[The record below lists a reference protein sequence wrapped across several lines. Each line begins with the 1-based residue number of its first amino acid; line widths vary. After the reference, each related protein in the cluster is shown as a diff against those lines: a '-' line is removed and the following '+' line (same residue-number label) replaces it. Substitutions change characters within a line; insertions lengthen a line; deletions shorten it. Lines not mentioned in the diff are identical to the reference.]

1 MISIADAKNQLPAL
15 IHQAEAGKPVTI
27 TRRGKPVAVVVSVQ
41 EYEHLRAA
49 SAQRK
54 SGWEVLQEIRAELA
68 AADVFPDW
76 TDEEID
82 SWRDRR
88 PSEPRCDF
96 EVAELTEPVE
106 TGSREARQQAAG
118 GRRG

>member
-1 MISIADAKNQLPAL
+1 MISIADAKNRLPAL
-15 IHQAEAGKPVTI
+15 IHQAEAGQPVTI
-27 TRRGKPVAVVVSVQ
+27 TRRGKPVAVVVSV
-41 EYEHLRAA
+41 EDYEHLRAA
-49 SAQRK
+49 PALRK
-54 SGWEVLQEIRAELA
+54 SGWEVLQEIRAELG

-96 EVAELTEPVE
+96 EAADSTPRGE
-106 TGSREARQQAAG
+106 TGPRRERPRAAG
-118 GRRG
+118 VRRG

>member
-49 SAQRK
+49 PAQHK
-54 SGWEVLQEIRAELA
+54 
-68 AADVFPDW
+68 PC
-76 TDEEID
+76 T
-82 SWRDRR
+82 SWRAKRCPPPPRCCLTFCAWCHTSTKPRPPRAGWRRR
-88 PSEPRCDF
+88 PLPPCGAIMPAFTACRS
-96 EVAELTEPVE
+96 
-106 TGSREARQQAAG
+106 
-118 GRRG
+118 